1 MLIKHIYSSYKIYQ
15 INYNVINI
23 CCDIKLILLTNGIS
37 AKMYVVRRYFLIWWR
52 CLKKMIKSE
61 IFEKFLE
68 RMGILKVLKSKIQFQ
83 KVPHGG

>member
-1 MLIKHIYSSYKIYQ
+1 
-15 INYNVINI
+15 
-23 CCDIKLILLTNGIS
+23 
-37 AKMYVVRRYFLIWWR
+37 MYVVRRYFLIWWR